1 MIARTAIAVLLGAA
15 LVAPAQPQPP
25 ERVPGPVSN
34 VCPPFFLRDEAGNV
48 INPVSGENA
57 DRPYSPKQ
65 TCGACH
71 DYDKITQGFH
81 FQQGADEKAPE
92 PLGERCQWVSSP
104 GNYGG
109 AWCSPAPLY
118 SYLSPK
124 HNDDPR
130 EMDMTSFDFITRGC
144 GNCHPGGGPME
155 YDREG
160 KRYDVWMADPASG
173 FTPGGENN
181 LDGDYYKARWSES
194 GVLEAD
200 CLLCHLPGYDFG
212 ERNRQLGRLNFRW
225 APTAAA
231 GLAQVTGAV
240 ARNEAVT
247 VTYDASRF
255 DADGKLSPHIV
266 VSPRNETCLQC
277 HAQPGWKKR
286 GANYHARTDVH
297 LRAGLRCV
305 DCHPAGSR
313 ADDPRING
321 REVHQIAKGD
331 DPGGQVRNDLDNTVR
346 NCDRCHTTGEF
357 GAPIAVHAGLP
368 PLHLEHIACQ
378 ACHIP
383 ERLVMPIEVQA
394 SDVFNPDAKIPKGG
408 KQLWTF
414 YGVGGTYR
422 NHYGFLEMMGYDD
435 KPTETFRPVLALYEG
450 KIYPVNRVHSS
461 WPGIETEGKPG
472 LMQPRM
478 SDVRKMWAAHRENPE
493 QHPELAEITDDNG
506 DGVIEVNRPAEID
519 ALIAAIAKHL
529 TAIGHPLEGKR
540 VVWVNNDRV
549 YRSGT
554 EYRTVEQREWEA
566 SPYANVYKYNHDV
579 YPARAALGANG
590 CSDCHAAN
598 SPFFATATL
607 EYPFDEDARPVKR
620 AQYELM
626 GYRGRP
632 RQYDGIPGT
641 TATFFRALVIIALT
655 GLFIHIVLDLF
666 ARLRERKKP
675 TRTANLE
682 RETDEPIQRFNVHYL
697 AQHFLL
703 MVGVVL
709 LIFSGVF
716 QWGLRYPGASWAAAL
731 TGAWG
736 GIDLWRVVHRVGG
749 AVLILVCAYH
759 LVYTLVHPEGRRD
772 FVLML
777 PRWRD
782 FRDFGANVMWFVGG
796 RPEPPRFGRF
806 SYVEK
811 LDYWAEYWGGI
822 IMIGTGLCMWF
833 PQVLQ
838 RLAHTRAAMLLDAF
852 KEAHSYEALLAFLAI
867 VIWHFYNVHLRP
879 GRFPGSLFWIHGRIT
894 REEADR
900 EHPEEMHAGQT
911 GGTAS

>member
-1 MIARTAIAVLLGAA
+1 MIARIATAVLLGAA
-15 LVAPAQPQPP
+15 LAAPSRPAAAGEPVRAKAAP
-25 ERVPGPVSN
+25 ERVPGTGGN

-48 INPVSGENA
+48 INPVSGENV

-71 DYDKITQGFH
+71 DYDKITQGYH
-81 FQQGADEKAPE
+81 FQQGADEKAPGP

-200 CLLCHLPGYDFG
+200 CLLCHLPAYDFG
-212 ERNRQLGRLNFRW
+212 ERNKQLGQLNFRW
-225 APTAAA
+225 AATAAA

-247 VTYDASRF
+247 VTYDASKF

-286 GANYHARTDVH
+286 GANFRARTDVH
-297 LRAGLRCV
+297 LRAGMRCV

-346 NCDRCHTTGEF
+346 DCDSCHTTGEF

-368 PLHLEHIACQ
+368 PLHLERIACQ

-394 SDVFNPDAKIPKGG
+394 GDVFNPDAKIPKGG

-435 KPTETFRPVLALYEG
+435 KPTESFRPALALYKG

-461 WPGIETEGKPG
+461 WPGIEIEGKPG

-478 SDVRKMWAAHRENPE
+478 SDIRKMWVAHREDPE
-493 QHPELAEITDDNG
+493 QHPEVAEITDDNG

-519 ALIAAIAKHL
+519 ALITAVTNHL
-529 TAIGHPLEGKR
+529 TAIGYPLEGRR

-566 SPYANVYKYNHDV
+566 SPYANIHKYSHDV
-579 YPARAALGANG
+579 FPAKAALGANG
-590 CSDCHAAN
+590 CTNCH
-598 SPFFATATL
+598 SPGTEFFYAPAL
-607 EYPFDEDARPVKR
+607 KYLFDENAKPVVEPQYRRLGLSGAGVALGVWRESVLKR
-620 AQYELM
+620 AGLWV
-626 GYRGRP
+626 P
-632 RQYDGIPGT
+632 
-641 TATFFRALVIIALT
+641 TA
-655 GLFIHIVLDLF
+655 
-666 ARLRERKKP
+666 
-675 TRTANLE
+675 
-682 RETDEPIQRFNVHYL
+682 
-697 AQHFLL
+697 
-703 MVGVVL
+703 VVL
-709 LIFSGVF
+709 LCLF
-716 QWGLRYPGASWAAAL
+716 
-731 TGAWG
+731 
-736 GIDLWRVVHRVGG
+736 
-749 AVLILVCAYH
+749 H
-759 LVYTLVHPEGRRD
+759 LVI
-772 FVLML
+772 
-777 PRWRD
+777 
-782 FRDFGANVMWFVGG
+782 FGARRVSVGPADKEVARYRLG
-796 RPEPPRFGRF
+796 E
-806 SYVEK
+806 
-811 LDYWAEYWGGI
+811 
-822 IMIGTGLCMWF
+822 
-833 PQVLQ
+833 
-838 RLAHTRAAMLLDAF
+838 RLAHAFGLVSFLVLVLTGCSFLLGNGDPLGDTARMVHTYVGWVFAAAVVAILFFWFRSGKFA
-852 KEAHSYEALLAFLAI
+852 AHDWRWLRYLGGYFGFGRSLPAGRFNAGQKMYFWFVVLCGLGLFASGVLMSFRDGLRPWMPFAYTIHDGLAI
-867 VIWHFYNVHLRP
+867 LFVSAVVAHFYLAVVAAPGALRAIFEGKVSARWAQHHHP
-879 GRFPGSLFWIHGRIT
+879 DWPVEAPYPLHAQGPT
-894 REEADR
+894 NEE
-900 EHPEEMHAGQT
+900 Q
-911 GGTAS
+911 